1 MRSTTL
7 IALFVIGLLAV
18 TGSSAAVPAPR
29 DQPADTTPPVRVF
42 VGETLNISAVELSGG
57 GTIGTDSVT
66 LVGVGGDA
74 DGELHE
80 LSDPTTADFADV
92 PPGTYYVDGDT
103 DNEIDIVVTEPHV
116 TSLTITNQ
124 NGANVTNDWEPTGED
139 LTVTAEYNFEAADRL
154 DVSVRDS
161 SGLDIT
167 GEVATN
173 DRITTSGGAIHLD
186 LSSEP
191 DGTYRITATGSTLE
205 DASQTV
211 TVRTGPRETA
221 TTPAPTSTTALTT
234 ASPHTTTTQLTT
246 TTTPAV
252 STAEPTETAT
262 PTATTSVPASPTQT
276 TTTSTSTPGFG
287 LLVTLVV
294 VLAAAGMVSRRT

>member
-1 MRSTTL
+1 MMRSTTL
-7 IALFVIGLLAV
+7 TVLFVVGLLAV
-18 TGSSAAVPAPR
+18 AGSSAAVPAPR

-42 VGETLNISAVELSGG
+42 VGETLNLSTVELTGG

-66 LVGVGGDA
+66 LIGQSGDA

-92 PPGTYYVDGDT
+92 TPGTYYVDGDT
-103 DNEIDIVVTEPHV
+103 DNEIDVVVSDPHV

-124 NGANVTNDWEPTGED
+124 NGANVTNGWEPTGED
-139 LTVTAEYNFEAADRL
+139 LTVTAEYNFEVADRL

-173 DRITTSGGAIHLD
+173 DRITTSGGSIHLD

-191 DGTYRITATGSTLE
+191 DGTYRITATGSALE

-221 TTPAPTSTTALTT
+221 TTPPTSTTAVTT
-234 ASPHTTTTQLTT
+234 ASPSTTTTQPTT
-246 TTTPAV
+246 TTTPAA
-252 STAEPTETAT
+252 STAAPTETVT
-262 PTATTSVPASPTQT
+262 PTATTPAPASPTQT

-287 LLVTLVV
+287 LLVTLVA
-294 VLAAAGMVSRRT
+294 VLAVAGMVSRRT